1 MIDSFDKEF
10 AFLSNFYPSKI
21 SSGEKVGRELIIYP
35 TVEHAFQA
43 GKTLDLQL
51 RKKIADQPTPGKAKR
66 LGRSFKLRPD
76 WDEAERFVR
85 MQDCIRA
92 KFEDPVLRRLLLN
105 TGDQELIEGNFWH
118 DNFWGDCRCEKCK
131 SIKGQN
137 NLGKMLM
144 EERELIRRETKED

>member
-1 MIDSFDKEF
+1 MIDLFNKEF

-51 RKKIADQPTPGKAKR
+51 RKKIADQPTPGKAQR
-66 LGRSFKLRPD
+66 LGRSLKLRPD

-92 KFEDPVLRRLLLN
+92 KFEDPVLRKLLLN
-105 TGDQELIEGNFWH
+105 TGDQELIEGNF
-118 DNFWGDCRCEKCK
+118 
-131 SIKGQN
+131 
-137 NLGKMLM
+137 
-144 EERELIRRETKED
+144 